1 MLSVKLFDTGI
12 CVITK
17 FLPSGIFISING
29 TEHAELVDT
38 VITGWTGAT

>member
-1 MLSVKLFDTGI
+1 MLSVKFFGTGA

-29 TEHAELVDT
+29 TEHAELVGK
-38 VITGWTGAT
+38 VITGWTGVT